1 MLRSLYSSISGLQNH
16 QVRMDLIGNNIANV
30 NTTGFKSQRVTFEES
45 FAQLLEGSARPPG
58 GGGGT
63 NPIQVGLGMSVGS
76 IDTLQTQGNIQSTG
90 QVTDVAIEG
99 DGYFAVSNGEGTFYS
114 RNGAFQLD
122 SKGQMV
128 LPTNGYVLQGKMA
141 ADDGTFP
148 AGTVVGDIV
157 IPFDEQAPANATEKI
172 NFARNLNSDSEAL
185 GSVVYTQS
193 FWHYAQPTDPITT
206 MANSSGEQL
215 NLKSQETLTFSGSVG
230 GVYFESAPP
239 LTLDETTTYQDVVN
253 ALDAWIGANL
263 DPGVSASIVT
273 APAGDPNLGSIQID
287 SAAGAAI
294 VKNLQ
299 VSSSGPI
306 SSAPVASAFSL
317 PSTINPLDSFNTDA
331 MRAPAES
338 GDLLAEIWDSQ
349 GRVMGLE
356 NGDEVEVNANVGGDL
371 LGGNTALLYND
382 ATTTMQDVLDLV
394 KDELKLQRTDGTP
407 QDRLTVSMNAG
418 NTDDNIPDGS
428 LLVRGSAGT
437 AFGIS
442 GLTIQASNSDA
453 DNIAPKFFNTNMS
466 STVYQQARDTGVY
479 DTSITVYDESGGTH
493 DLTMTFTH
501 SGDPGVWNWD
511 LSVAGNESIL
521 GGSQGVI
528 TFGLDGSVSS
538 FSYDDNVSTVTID
551 PQNGS
556 DIIQLQLDVGGPGNF
571 EGITQFEAQTTVA
584 AIKQDGYGTGSLND
598 ISIDSSGFIKG
609 VFSNGTNKNL
619 GQMVVA
625 QFTNPGGLQ
634 KVSDSVYIISSNSGD
649 AVYTTADA
657 SGSVILR
664 PGALELSNVEL
675 SREFTDMITTQRGY
689 QANSRV
695 ITVSDSMLEELMSLK
710 R

>member
-30 NTTGFKSQRVTFEES
+30 NTTGYKSQRVTFEES
-45 FAQLLEGSARPPG
+45 FSQLLEGSARPPG

-99 DGYFAVSNGEGTFYS
+99 SGYFAVSNGEGSFYT

-122 SKGQMV
+122 SRGQMV
-128 LPTNGYVLQGKMA
+128 LPTNGYILQGKMA

-148 AGTVVGDIV
+148 AGTVIGDIV
-157 IPFDEQAPANATEKI
+157 VPFDEQAPANATQKVT
-172 NFARNLNSDSEAL
+172 FARNLNSDSEAL

-193 FWHYAQPTDPITT
+193 WLHYAEATDPITA
-206 MANSSGEQL
+206 MFNSQGEAL
-215 NLKSQETLTFSGSVG
+215 SIKNQESLTFSGTVG
-230 GVYFESAPP
+230 GVYFEMNPP
-239 LTLDETTTYQDVVN
+239 MTIDDTTTYNDVAT
-253 ALDAWIGANL
+253 ALNAWIQANL
-263 DPGVSASIVT
+263 DPNVTVSIVA
-273 APAGDPNLGSIQID
+273 APAGDPNLGAIEVVSG
-287 SAAGAAI
+287 AGAATI
-294 VKNLQ
+294 RNLQ

-306 SSAPVASAFSL
+306 SAAPVASAFSL
-317 PSTINPLDSFNTDA
+317 PATIVAGDTFYTDA
-331 MRAPAES
+331 MRSPAEAT
-338 GDLLAEIWDSQ
+338 DLITEIWDSQ
-349 GRVMGLE
+349 GRVLGLE
-356 NGDEVEVNANVGGDL
+356 NGDEISVNANVGGEL
-371 LGGNTALLYND
+371 LGGNQVVTYNS
-382 ATTTMQDVLDLV
+382 ATTTLQDVLDLV

-418 NTDDNIPDGS
+418 NSDDNIPDGA
-428 LLVRGSAGT
+428 LVVRGSAGT

-442 GLTIQASNSDA
+442 GLTIRATNN
-453 DNIAPKFFNTNMS
+453 DNDNTAPKFFNTNMS
-466 STVYQQARDTGVY
+466 ATIYQNARDTGVF

-493 DLTMTFTH
+493 DVTMTFVH
-501 SGDPGVWNWD
+501 SGDPGVWNWS
-511 LSVAGNESIL
+511 LSIGGDESIL
-521 GGSQGVI
+521 GGDQGVI
-528 TFGLDGSVSS
+528 TFGLDGSVAS

-556 DIIQLQLDVGGPGNF
+556 DIIQLELDVGGPGDF
-571 EGITQFEAQTTVA
+571 QGITQFEAQTTVA
-584 AIKQDGYGTGSLND
+584 AIKQDGYGTGSLTD
-598 ISIDSSGFIKG
+598 ISIDSSGYIKG

-619 GQMVVA
+619 AQIAVA

-634 KVSDSVYIISSNSGD
+634 KVSDSVYVVSSNSGD
-649 AVYTTADA
+649 AVLTTADA

-695 ITVSDSMLEELMSLK
+695 ITVSDSLLEELMSLK